1 MGPVGRAE
9 ARKGVFWVWAVL
21 RWKVRAKPVFGGVS
35 ANWET
40 MQWRAECATIAK
52 CNEQGR
58 IIVIRLRTGAMDEM
72 RRRGSSPDTPRW
84 EFASLNAERPAALA
98 EVAAAI
104 EATLAESSDAD
115 DIAMMDVWSM
125 NKMDGRRTLE
135 TDG

>member
-21 RWKVRAKPVFGGVS
+21 RWKVRAKPVFGGCQRIG
-35 ANWET
+35 T
-40 MQWRAECATIAK
+40 MQWRGECATMAK
-52 CNEQGR
+52 CSEQGR

-72 RRRGSSPDTPRW
+72 RGRGSSPDTPRW

-125 NKMDGRRTLE
+125 NEMDGRRTLE